1 MVILWLMIINMG
13 RSYDISHYI
22 SNQVYLNKRIIAN
35 LSRQW
40 CFLFSIILFCIILFQ
55 SVQNLSIFFYISSSK
70 IYRFLLFD
78 YYFLL
83 KISQFFIVD
92 RNFFI
97 FHPFFKIYQF
107 LFYFFSKFPQIRIF
121 LCYSFSKFTNFSS
134 LFKISRFLNF
144 FIFFSPSKLFQTFL
158 YISNFSQ
165 ISFKLSPLENLSIF
179 QIYSLSLSLSLPS
192 QKFLPPRGTKLVYK
206 VVQRVPRNQRSTG
219 ARQNKRISVPPDSYT
234 LANSPTTYNTG
245 NYKGDRQNSL
255 SQHSLP
261 PLSHRFHPVTNS
273 RLYQPKQRR

>member
-179 QIYSLSLSLSLPS
+179 QIYSLSLSLSSLP
-192 QKFLPPRGTKLVYK
+192 KI
-206 VVQRVPRNQRSTG
+206 
-219 ARQNKRISVPPDSYT
+219 A
-234 LANSPTTYNTG
+234 PTTRNKVGVQSRAKSPSKPKKHRCSTKQTYLG
-245 NYKGDRQNSL
+245 PSGFL
-255 SQHSLP
+255 HLGELP
-261 PLSHRFHPVTNS
+261 DNL
-273 RLYQPKQRR
+273 